1 MKLNGAR
8 SLSSLLCAR
17 AHARARAR
25 DGVGAQILADLGV
38 ESLRLITN
46 SPRKCAALAS
56 FGLDV
61 VERVPSLTGV
71 TPSNVADLR
80 AKRAKMGHWLGDL
93 DGELGAES

>member
-1 MKLNGAR
+1 MFSPRWRGVDGAA
-8 SLSSLLCAR
+8 LS
-17 AHARARAR
+17 HAVS
-25 DGVGAQILADLGV
+25 DEDLADLGV